1 MATTVTFWTS
11 RKQAPR
17 QGRICKTSAGVRKKD
32 REQEAVGRA

>member
-17 QGRICKTSAGVRKKD
+17 QGWICKTFVGVRKKD
-32 REQEAVGRA
+32 REQETAGRA